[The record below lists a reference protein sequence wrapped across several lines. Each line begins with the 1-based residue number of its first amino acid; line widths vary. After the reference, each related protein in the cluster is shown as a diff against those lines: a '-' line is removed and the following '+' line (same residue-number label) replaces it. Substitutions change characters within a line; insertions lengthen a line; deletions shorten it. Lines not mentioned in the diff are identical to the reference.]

1 MLLHPRQT
9 DCIDIATCTQPQLQ
23 SGACSLT
30 GSNQCP
36 MGQLCVQTQ
45 YECHK
50 CPIMQCVRGS
60 DSDKPT
66 RPIPSS
72 PVPSDTA
79 GNTPSTLSGK
89 EIAALVVGAV
99 CFVLLVGV
107 VLVIQHRRKRRG
119 ASSRARAASHIVN
132 FRTTAHASIAEGSN
146 TAVRKDN
153 DSDWL
158 QDGPAASHAAMPPS
172 DHTHAVVPP
181 YPTDSKQA
189 LI

>member
-9 DCIDIATCTQPQLQ
+9 DCIDIGTCTQPQLQ

-36 MGQLCVQTQ
+36 IGQLCVQTQ

-50 CPIMQCVRGS
+50 CPVMQCVRGS

-72 PVPSDTA
+72 PVPSDTTGA
-79 GNTPSTLSGK
+79 TSSTLSGK
-89 EIAALVVGAV
+89 EIGALVVGAV

-119 ASSRARAASHIVN
+119 ASSRARAASHVVN
-132 FRTTAHASIAEGSN
+132 FRTTAHASIADGPN
-146 TAVRKDN
+146 TVRKDN
-153 DSDWL
+153 DSEWL
-158 QDGPAASHAAMPPS
+158 QDGPAASHATMPASDRTQTAVPS
-172 DHTHAVVPP
+172 